1 MFRHFCKSKIHR
13 AKVTGADLNYIG
25 SITLCTDLMKA
36 ADLMPYEKVQV
47 VDITNGARLETYVI
61 PSPNGASGD
70 ICLNG
75 AAARLISKD
84 DLVII
89 ISYCMIDDKEL
100 ASFKPKVVF
109 VNEDNAITELREEEP
124 GFTTHLELISN
135 SK

>member
-109 VNEDNAITELREEEP
+109 VDETNAITELREEEP

>member
-109 VNEDNAITELREEEP
+109 VNEDNAIIELREEEP